1 MHYISDTK
9 YNGKEMV
16 SDSQF
21 VGLLRRGDE
30 QAFRQLVEEYQD
42 KVYNTCLGFV
52 RNEEEADD
60 LAQEVFVEVFSSVQ
74 SFRGDSKL
82 STWIYRI
89 AVTKSL
95 ELIRSKKRK
104 KRFAVLKSV
113 FSSVNNTPIEI
124 PYFEHPGIIAENKE
138 RGKILFKAIEK
149 LPENQKTAFTL
160 NKVEGLSYEEVG
172 HIMGK
177 SVSSVESL
185 MHRARMNLQEILG
198 NYYYSDK

>member
-1 MHYISDTK
+1 MHYISDRK
-9 YNGKEMV
+9 YNRKEMD

-21 VGLLRRGDE
+21 IGLLRRGDE
-30 QAFRQLVEEYQD
+30 QAFRHLVEDYQN

-82 STWIYRI
+82 GTWIYRI

-104 KRFAVLKSV
+104 KRFAVMKSV
-113 FSSVNNTPIEI
+113 FSPVNNRPVEI

-138 RGKILFKAIEK
+138 RGRILFTAIDK

-185 MHRARMNLQEILG
+185 MHRARMNLQNLLG